1 MIMQTES
8 TLDLNCSVVPV
19 YDDPEYKPAKKLQ
32 GKVALITGGDSGI
45 GRAVAIA
52 FAKEGAL
59 LAIIYQDQDQ
69 DALETKRCAE
79 QYLTEVFL
87 IKGNISEPNFAEQSV
102 LATVE
107 HFGQLDILVN
117 NTCEQHANTNVA
129 PLTYASLKYMAA
141 GSAIVTT
148 SPMAASEHPQAV
160 DTHSSVE
167 MTDFIR
173 QLSNSVAARGI
184 RVNVVAPGSVLTPFA
199 AAKMMPESGS
209 PLGEN
214 TPMKRAGQPYEVA
227 PAYVYLA
234 CNDSS
239 YMSGQT
245 LHINGGQFIAK

>member
-1 MIMQTES
+1 MMMQSES
-8 TLDLNCSVVPV
+8 TLDINSSVVPV
-19 YDDPEYKPAKKLQ
+19 YDDPEYKPARKLQ

-59 LAIIYQDQDQ
+59 LAIIYQDQDF

-79 QYLTEVFL
+79 QYHTEVFL
-87 IKGNISEPNFAEQSV
+87 IKGDIANHTFSTQSV

-141 GSAIVTT
+141 GAAIITT
-148 SPMAASEHPQAV
+148 TPIALPETQQEFGGHA
-160 DTHSSVE
+160 SVE

-173 QLSNSVAARGI
+173 ALSNDVAPRGI
-184 RVNVVAPGSVLTPFA
+184 RVNIVAPGSVLTPFTA
-199 AAKMMPESGS
+199 ANIIADEITI
-209 PLGEN
+209 LGQN
-214 TPMKRAGQPYEVA
+214 TPMKRPGQPCELA

-239 YMSGQT
+239 FMSGQT
-245 LHINGGQFIAK
+245 LHINGGEFIAR